1 MTENK
6 GTLSL
11 NAPALLLRVLLFG
24 AALLVLI
31 LGMRAAQN
39 LLAPLF
45 LDGVLAL
52 LFTPLLRWL
61 ERRGLPGPLALFV
74 LTLLVVA
81 FLLLVILVI
90 VVSLTQLEGRLPL
103 YEELLLQRVNALATL
118 LAGLGLNM
126 QDSLKQEILN
136 EATLVKTA
144 IATVKG
150 VLSNAIGVFFYLFL
164 LFLLLA
170 SSRGLARKIQAS
182 QAGSNRF
189 AQSFAIYARQIQTQY
204 RIQALSNLLSAIG
217 ITIILLLFKVDFAFL
232 WGFLA
237 FILAFIPDIG
247 LVLAVLPAV
256 LIALLLYGPLTAL
269 LMVAIV
275 VLVNVTMDNLVT
287 PRFMGAGLN
296 LSMLAIF
303 LSFLIWSWILGFL
316 GALLAVPATL
326 LLRTLLRSREETRH
340 LALFLE
346 KTTVGGEH

>member
-90 VVSLTQLEGRLPL
+90 VASLTQLEGRLPL

-118 LAGLGLNM
+118 LAGLGFHM
-126 QDSLKQEILN
+126 QDSLKREILN

-170 SSRGLARKIQAS
+170 SSRDLARKIQAS

-275 VLVNVTMDNLVT
+275 VLVNITMDNLVT

-296 LSMLAIF
+296 LPMLAIF

-340 LALFLE
+340 LAVFLE
-346 KTTVGGEH
+346 KTTAGGEH